1 MKKFKFLFTAVFGIA
16 LLALTACDGLNN
28 PRTET
33 YYSYEVTVSG
43 DSGGSMTYHYNADG
57 TCTDENVD
65 TEIANGLFVKFSIE
79 RGGEHSYYSYLHF
92 ANRDVSTDEFYE
104 CGYQTW
110 RRDSDDVLHLS
121 LGMDELLTATPI
133 EDEPGIYILVVPG
146 VDDMDSLTI
155 KAKLAE

>member
-43 DSGGSMTYHYNADG
+43 DSGGSVTYHYNADG
-57 TCTDENVD
+57 TCTDEGVRSQD
-65 TEIANGLFVKFSIE
+65 TDPLFVKFSIE
-79 RGGEHSYYSYLHF
+79 RGGEHNYYSYLHYG
-92 ANRDVSTDEFYE
+92 NEDICTDDAYE
-104 CGYQTW
+104 YGYQTW
-110 RRDSDDVLHLS
+110 LRTPDDVLHIKFD
-121 LGMDELLTATPI
+121 GDELLTATPI

>member
-1 MKKFKFLFTAVFGIA
+1 
-16 LLALTACDGLNN
+16 
-28 PRTET
+28 
-33 YYSYEVTVSG
+33 
-43 DSGGSMTYHYNADG
+43 MTYHYNADG

-110 RRDSDDVLHLS
+110 RRDSDDVLHIKFD
-121 LGMDELLTATPI
+121 GDELLTATPI